1 MNWRKTT
8 FGVVL
13 VFMVLSLQLI
23 AAPQAMAMSTNNAS
37 VTFRRAVVAWYDDKG
52 KLQMNVTW
60 VNATLNLTN
69 LTHSP
74 CACQNASSCGAFNVS
89 AHLNVSITTLYNM
102 TRKHEQ
108 LLFIKVTVYNAT
120 FNYTIYNLV
129 YRAERSQY
137 NFTLITKILTDP
149 KTGKY
154 TVFVTG
160 MNIAPDDKNRAVPV
174 GDTVLVLGN
183 LTLSDYYW
191 TLNKV
196 LMKLRRGD
204 ETSWIWDRS
213 AYELRHLSHLV
224 RLKLPEYNGKTNLG
238 YAIVIDDYS
247 GCSHL
252 CDLACTS
259 AFTIV
264 CLGAMVS
271 SGGWLGWACFLGG
284 AFCTAGCTALCS
296 SDWGW
301 NTLISG
307 GVSGGCS
314 YVCSELIIKEGAC
327 GRLLCKIPFPGC
339 ISGCAAVLTPI
350 FCPQIC
356 AAFSAL
362 LP

>member
-1 MNWRKTT
+1 MNWRK
-8 FGVVL
+8 FGL
-13 VFMVLSLQLI
+13 GLLMAFLVLSTQLVV
-23 AAPQAMAMSTNNAS
+23 APQAAAMSTNNAS

-52 KLQMNVTW
+52 RLEMNVTW

-74 CACQNASSCGAFNVS
+74 CACQNASSCNAVNTS
-89 AHLNVSITTLYNM
+89 AHVNVSITTLYNM

-108 LLFIKVTVYNAT
+108 LLFVKVTAYNAT

-154 TVFVTG
+154 TAFVTG
-160 MNIAPDDKNRAVPV
+160 MNIAPNDKNKAVPV

-183 LTLSDYYW
+183 ITLSDYYW
-191 TLNKV
+191 TLNKI

-224 RLKLPEYNGKTNLG
+224 RLKLPEYNGKANLG

-247 GCSHL
+247 ACVHL
-252 CDLACTS
+252 CDLSCTGLFTLACI
-259 AFTIV
+259 AAA
-264 CLGAMVS
+264 GS
-271 SGGWLGWACFLGG
+271 SGGVLSIICFAGSFICSGLCAAMCGEDFWTSIAKGG
-284 AFCTAGCTALCS
+284 TCSAGCSEILKRLCAS
-296 SDWGW
+296 KCGILGS
-301 NTLISG
+301 
-307 GVSGGCS
+307 
-314 YVCSELIIKEGAC
+314 VCADAC
-327 GRLLCKIPFPGC
+327 G
-339 ISGCAAVLTPI
+339 AVLAPMI
-350 FCPQIC
+350 CPQIC
-356 AAFSAL
+356 DTVFS
-362 LP
+362 